1 MPSSCKTGPFGPL
14 AIGVEAGYEESTHFN
29 PLLLF
34 MDALL
39 STLSLERP
47 MPPSASVFPTL
58 ELEATTFNATQLTAH
73 LLKLEARGE
82 PQIAFAGRSNVGKS
96 SLINALAGRKS
107 LAKTSATPGKTRS
120 VNFYRAASA
129 CFTLADLPGY
139 GYARCSKA
147 ERTLWAKLIEH
158 YLTSARTLRAVA
170 LLLDCRLDPQR
181 LDRELANYVRGL
193 NLTLL
198 PVLTKADKCTQAMQA
213 DRQRQWAL
221 LLDGTRPLVVSSAS
235 RRGIDTLWKAMLA
248 YCPSPASD
256 DIQQA

>member
-1 MPSSCKTGPFGPL
+1 
-14 AIGVEAGYEESTHFN
+14 
-29 PLLLF
+29 

-47 MPPSASVFPTL
+47 MPLSASVVPTL
-58 ELEATTFNATQLTAH
+58 ELEATAFNVAQLTEH
-73 LLKLEARGE
+73 LRRLEARAE

-120 VNFYRAASA
+120 VNFYRVASA
-129 CFTLADLPGY
+129 SFTLADLPGY

-147 ERTLWAKLIEH
+147 ERILWAKLIEQ

-170 LLLDCRLDPQR
+170 LLLDCRLEPQR

-193 NLTLL
+193 NLPIL

-221 LLDGTRPLVVSSAS
+221 LLDGVRPLVVSSAS
-235 RRGIDTLWKAMLA
+235 RRGIDVLWKAMSA
-248 YCPSPASD
+248 YCLSPAHD
-256 DIQQA
+256 DTQRA